1 VDVDIYDLLLGL
13 SWMRRVYCNPYYGS
27 GNVTITGDDSKE
39 RKVPAKLVSITA
51 ELPTVDLND
60 DEDSADL
67 ACQYLLDEQEKGQL

>member
-1 VDVDIYDLLLGL
+1 
-13 SWMRRVYCNPYYGS
+13 M
-27 GNVTITGDDSKE
+27 TITGDDSKE